1 MELSERYGYADD
13 IESIVDTKDSADGL
27 GVEMTTSVVL
37 ERLNQL
43 EAAIAKYEKYID
55 IKEDVKPQSYSQADI
70 DRAVAIMKGLEVAP
84 YDEEPGKETKMDRV
98 IKREKWGLL
107 CKPRNKEGR
116 WRWVLAA
123 SYIFDT
129 RVEAYEKANE
139 WNIKSQGYVYKPV
152 LVSVEAV
159 YEE

>member
-55 IKEDVKPQSYSQADI
+55 IKELDK
-70 DRAVAIMKGLEVAP
+70 
-84 YDEEPGKETKMDRV
+84 
-98 IKREKWGLL
+98 LL
-107 CKPRNKEGR
+107 TENEALRNRLLNVRGTI
-116 WRWVLAA
+116 LNATT
-123 SYIFDT
+123 IQ
-129 RVEAYEKANE
+129 
-139 WNIKSQGYVYKPV
+139 I
-152 LVSVEAV
+152 
-159 YEE
+159 